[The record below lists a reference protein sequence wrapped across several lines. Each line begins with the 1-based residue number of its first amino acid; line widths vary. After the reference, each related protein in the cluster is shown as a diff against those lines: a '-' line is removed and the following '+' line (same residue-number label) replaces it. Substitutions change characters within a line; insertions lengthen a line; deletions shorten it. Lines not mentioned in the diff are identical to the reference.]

1 MKEKDI
7 LPVMAVIYSL
17 FCKSWILAICL
28 FFYWYFSILIY
39 CVIIF
44 NDNEIGFK
52 KTDEATE
59 NTFSMACLALFA
71 FCCARILTVVL
82 IPLLISAIFK

>member
-17 FCKSWILAICL
+17 FCKNWILAICL

-44 NDNEIGFK
+44 NDNEIEFK

-59 NTFSMACLALFA
+59 NTFSMACLALFT
-71 FCCARILTVVL
+71 FYCARILTIVL

>member
-17 FCKSWILAICL
+17 FCKNWILAICL

-44 NDNEIGFK
+44 SGK
-52 KTDEATE
+52 GVPQW
-59 NTFSMACLALFA
+59 L
-71 FCCARILTVVL
+71 V
-82 IPLLISAIFK
+82 

>member
-1 MKEKDI
+1 MKEKGI
-7 LPVMAVIYSL
+7 LPVMEVIYSL
-17 FCKSWILAICL
+17 FCKNWILAICL

-44 NDNEIGFK
+44 NDNEIEFK
-52 KTDEATE
+52 KTDEVTE
-59 NTFSMACLALFA
+59 NTFSMAFLTLFA
-71 FCCARILTVVL
+71 FCCARILTIVL

>member
-7 LPVMAVIYSL
+7 LPAMAVIYSL
-17 FCKSWILAICL
+17 FCKNWILAICL

-44 NDNEIGFK
+44 NDNEIEFK
-52 KTDEATE
+52 KTDEVTE
-59 NTFSMACLALFA
+59 NTFSMACLTLFA
-71 FCCARILTVVL
+71 FCCARILTIVL
-82 IPLLISAIFK
+82 IPLLISTIFK